1 MLGQMAVPDGGET
14 MKKHKGI
21 FNAVLVVALVAV
33 GFLASQLY
41 TRMTTPTVRL
51 DTTTVTSQ
59 LIKCQDLVTA
69 KLEYRGLVTYEE
81 GDIDWINKKGFT
93 MVYDATVAAGVDLSK
108 ADVSVAGRDVKIA
121 LPQAKMTSTSIDPD
135 SLKFYD
141 EKSSLLNWQNRT
153 DTQEAL
159 KLAKKDAKK
168 KIDESALIK
177 TANEQAESTVETLFS
192 PFTGDNG
199 YNVEVSVAK
208 DGSK

>member
-1 MLGQMAVPDGGET
+1 MLGQMTVPDGGET

-108 ADVSVAGRDVKIA
+108 ADVSVDGRDVKIV

-177 TANEQAESTVETLFS
+177 TANEQAENTVETLFS

-199 YNVEVSVAK
+199 YDVEVSVAK

>member
-1 MLGQMAVPDGGET
+1 
-14 MKKHKGI
+14 MKKPKGI
-21 FNAVLVVALVAV
+21 FNALLVVALVAV

-108 ADVSVAGRDVKIA
+108 ADVTVDGRDVKIV
-121 LPQAKMTSTSIDPD
+121 LPQAKMTSASIDPD

-159 KLAKKDAKK
+159 KLAQKDAKK
-168 KIDESALIK
+168 KIDGSSLIK
-177 TANEQAESTVETLFS
+177 TANEQAKNTVETLFS

-208 DGSK
+208 DESK

>member
-1 MLGQMAVPDGGET
+1 
-14 MKKHKGI
+14 
-21 FNAVLVVALVAV
+21 
-33 GFLASQLY
+33 
-41 TRMTTPTVRL
+41 
-51 DTTTVTSQ
+51 
-59 LIKCQDLVTA
+59 
-69 KLEYRGLVTYEE
+69 
-81 GDIDWINKKGFT
+81 
-93 MVYDATVAAGVDLSK
+93 
-108 ADVSVAGRDVKIA
+108 
-121 LPQAKMTSTSIDPD
+121 MTSTSIDPD

-177 TANEQAESTVETLFS
+177 TANEQAENTVETLFS

-199 YNVEVSVAK
+199 YDVEVSVAK